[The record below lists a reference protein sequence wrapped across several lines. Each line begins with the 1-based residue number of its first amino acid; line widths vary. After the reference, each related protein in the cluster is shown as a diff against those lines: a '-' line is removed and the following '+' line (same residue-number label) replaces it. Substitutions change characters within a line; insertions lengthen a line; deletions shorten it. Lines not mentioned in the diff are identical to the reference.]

1 MMMPTG
7 YNWRN
12 GRGQYD
18 RKQMLHN
25 NDQKTMQTRKL
36 IDEASAGSK
45 AGLQQ
50 SWKKGLTREI
60 QQATAYGDYTK
71 GAAFKPQGSVDHIPI
86 VAQEQ
91 AAEVNNRGGEQIYGH
106 MRPDDETV
114 AEEVADHDARK
125 IGGENV
131 GYTEGRGLYQAGHMH
146 EEWLR
151 STRRKSGFETQDGFV
166 HSDFVRATWLS
177 KPLGGYDPDKAWSGV
192 GHKPKPGMR
201 EIPTSI

>member
-1 MMMPTG
+1 MPSNG
-7 YNWRN
+7 YNWRF
-12 GRGQYD
+12 GHGQYD
-18 RKQMLHN
+18 RKQLIHN
-25 NDQKTMQTRKL
+25 NDQKNMQTRKL
-36 IDEASAGSK
+36 IDVASAGSK
-45 AGLQQ
+45 DGYKHT
-50 SWKKGLTREI
+50 WKKDLTSEI
-60 QQATAYGDYTK
+60 KELVSHGDYTK
-71 GAAFKPQGSVDHIPI
+71 GAKFKPQDSVDHISI
-86 VAQEQ
+86 VMQEQ
-91 AAEVNNRGGEQIYGH
+91 AAEISNRGGEQIYGY

-131 GYTEGRGLYQAGHMH
+131 GYTLGRGLYQAGHMH

-166 HSDFVRATWLS
+166 HSDFLRSTWIS
-177 KPLGGYDPDKAWSGV
+177 KPLGGYDPLKAWTGV